1 MLPCCAGDSRR
12 AVRAEGCCDGAIRHA
27 RPAILETRAPS
38 MQRVLMSIQLALATD
53 ADHPGVHPDDTHA
66 VATLAG
72 LGVHATPCV
81 WNDPAVDWTRY
92 DAVLIRTVWDYFKHY
107 SQFQHW
113 LDRLDAL
120 GVPTIN
126 DSALLRWNSDKR
138 YLEQLEAL
146 GVPVIPTRFVAH
158 ADLREAL
165 ATHANRNVVV
175 KPSVSG
181 GAWRTV
187 RGTAGDAAFEQ
198 AVAELPSGDYLL
210 QPFVREIV
218 DDGEWSLLFFG
229 GAFSHAVVKRPAAGD
244 YRVQNEHGGRTEAV
258 EPDAATLAAAR
269 HALAT
274 CSRLDLD
281 EAVYARVDGVVADGR
296 FLLMELE
303 LIEPSLFLAG
313 RPDAAERFA
322 RAVVARLQARCA
334 PRTPENA

>member
-1 MLPCCAGDSRR
+1 
-12 AVRAEGCCDGAIRHA
+12 
-27 RPAILETRAPS
+27 
-38 MQRVLMSIQLALATD
+38 MSIQLALATD
-53 ADHPGVHPDDTHA
+53 ADHPGVHPDDAHA
-66 VATLAG
+66 VATLAR

-92 DAVLIRTVWDYFKHY
+92 DAVLIRTVWDYFKHHA
-107 SQFQHW
+107 QFLHW

-120 GVPTIN
+120 AVPTIN

-138 YLEQLEAL
+138 YLAQLEAL

-165 ATHANRNVVV
+165 ATHAKRNVVV

-187 RGTAGDAAFEQ
+187 RGTVGDAAFDR
-198 AVAELPSGDYLL
+198 AVAELPPGDYLL
-210 QPFVREIV
+210 QPFVPAVVEQ
-218 DDGEWSLLFFG
+218 GEWSLLFFG
-229 GAFSHAVVKRPAAGD
+229 GEFSHAVIKRPARGD
-244 YRVQNEHGGRTEAV
+244 YRVQHEHGGRTEAA
-258 EPDAATLAAAR
+258 EPETATLAAAR
-269 HALAT
+269 HALAA
-274 CSRLDLD
+274 CARLGLG

-303 LIEPSLFLAG
+303 LIEPSLFLAE

-322 RAVVARLQARCA
+322 RAVAARLQARRA